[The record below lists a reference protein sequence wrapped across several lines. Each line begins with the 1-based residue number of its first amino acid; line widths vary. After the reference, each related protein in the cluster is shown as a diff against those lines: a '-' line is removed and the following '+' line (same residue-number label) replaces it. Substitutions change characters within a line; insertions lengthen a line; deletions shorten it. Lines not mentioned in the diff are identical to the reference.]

1 MNNREEIEKIL
12 SDPNVNPALKA
23 IAQQKLDIINLT
35 EKSAEGNE
43 TATVLLS
50 IANILAAQK
59 SSALPASGVSGISK
73 EEVDK
78 LGFKFSKSKHS
89 DWTEDHGALSLV
101 PKDLN
106 SLPIYTRD
114 AELFVGSL
122 ERLEDWL
129 AGVRWAR
136 EYDMMLRLS
145 DEKKRGAAEQKERNR
160 QLMRTL
166 KEGKRV
172 EGAVK

>member
-1 MNNREEIEKIL
+1 MSGWNTIQRIRNVEE
-12 SDPNVNPALKA
+12 
-23 IAQQKLDIINLT
+23 Q
-35 EKSAEGNE
+35 
-43 TATVLLS
+43 
-50 IANILAAQK
+50 
-59 SSALPASGVSGISK
+59 
-73 EEVDK
+73 VDK

-89 DWTEDHGALSLV
+89 DWSEDHGALSLV
-101 PKDLN
+101 PKDHEA
-106 SLPIYTRD
+106 LPIYSRD
-114 AELFVGSL
+114 AELFVGSI

-145 DEKKRGAAEQKERNR
+145 DEKKREVAEQKEKNR

-172 EGAVK
+172 EGEVS

>member
-1 MNNREEIEKIL
+1 MAGWNTIERIR
-12 SDPNVNPALKA
+12 NV
-23 IAQQKLDIINLT
+23 
-35 EKSAEGNE
+35 EKRIDE
-43 TATVLLS
+43 
-50 IANILAAQK
+50 
-59 SSALPASGVSGISK
+59 
-73 EEVDK
+73 
-78 LGFKFSKSKHS
+78 LGFKFAKSKHS
-89 DWTEDHGALSLV
+89 DWSDDHGALSLR
-101 PKDLN
+101 PKDPDA
-106 SLPIYTRD
+106 LPIYTRD
-114 AELFVGSL
+114 AELFIGSI

>member
-1 MNNREEIEKIL
+1 MSGWNTIQRIKRIEE
-12 SDPNVNPALKA
+12 
-23 IAQQKLDIINLT
+23 Q
-35 EKSAEGNE
+35 
-43 TATVLLS
+43 
-50 IANILAAQK
+50 
-59 SSALPASGVSGISK
+59 
-73 EEVDK
+73 VDK

-101 PKDLN
+101 PKDHEA
-106 SLPIYTRD
+106 LPIYSQD

-129 AGVRWAR
+129 GGVLWAR
-136 EYDMMLRLS
+136 QYDMMLRIS
-145 DEKKRGAAEQKERNR
+145 DEKKRTAAEQKERNR

-172 EGAVK
+172 EGVVE